1 MLPSLLEIKGGNF
14 NMAIRIKNVS
24 TSRVSL
30 YAPSV
35 RLNRNLDPGRVIPL
49 SQEEYEELTFDPGF
63 MALVNGHYLKIE
75 GVEEEK
81 QVELVGNVVEASTNE
96 KMLMNNDVAAFAK
109 FIPHATDAEKESAV
123 TLAVEHK
130 ITNAGIVALI
140 KKYCDVDVI
149 NAIAIKHDAEEK

>member
-1 MLPSLLEIKGGNF
+1 MSVK
-14 NMAIRIKNVS
+14 IRNVS

-35 RLNRNLDPGRVIPL
+35 RLNRMLDPGRVIAL
-49 SQEEYEELTFDPGF
+49 SDEEYEELTFDSGF
-63 MALVNGHYLKIE
+63 VALVNGHYLK
-75 GVEEEK
+75 VENVEQER
-81 QVELVGNVVEASTNE
+81 QVQVVGEVFDAGKIE
-96 KMLMNNDVAAFAK
+96 KMLVEGNVTAFAK
-109 FIPHATDAEKESAV
+109 FIPKATVAEKESAV

-149 NAIAIKHDAEEK
+149 NAIAVKHDAEEK